1 MMNSYTEF
9 LQDIDMPQEVGNRL
23 EDLTGRERIREFF
36 SSQDYRELMQ
46 YELSAAAYLRLRK
59 ELTEHPAA
67 ENGLDMLLLQTMA
80 AFTMRQQE
88 PWEGIPEGIYL
99 ATMKCFSRFVREYRV
114 SYGVYGFD
122 RGFWTTRQIC
132 GKLFRLGELEYE
144 INDEE
149 NAVSI
154 HIPGDADLS
163 EEKLEASYAQQAAF
177 FREHFPEASERSRM
191 CESWLLSPALKELL
205 PPDSRIL
212 SFAAHFQITKVD
224 PDATDYLEWVYKLAG
239 GQQAHVRPEDLRE
252 DTSLQRKMKAY
263 LERGGK
269 VGIAWGIWKET

>member
-1 MMNSYTEF
+1 MNSYIGF
-9 LQDIDMPQEVGNRL
+9 LQDIDMPQEVTKRL
-23 EDLTGRERIREFF
+23 GSLSGEERTRALLAGE
-36 SSQDYRELMQ
+36 DYRELMR
-46 YELSAAAYLRLRK
+46 YDLSAAAYLRLRK

-80 AFTMRQQE
+80 AFSMRRQE
-88 PWEGIPEGIYL
+88 PWQEIPEEIYL

-177 FREHFPEASERSRM
+177 FREYFPEAAGRPRM
-191 CESWLLSPALKELL
+191 CDSWLLSPALKDLL

-224 PDATDYLEWVYKLAG
+224 PDATDYLEWVYKLAA
-239 GQQAHVRPEDLRE
+239 GQQDHVKPEDLRE

-269 VGIAWGIWKET
+269 VGIAWGIWKEA